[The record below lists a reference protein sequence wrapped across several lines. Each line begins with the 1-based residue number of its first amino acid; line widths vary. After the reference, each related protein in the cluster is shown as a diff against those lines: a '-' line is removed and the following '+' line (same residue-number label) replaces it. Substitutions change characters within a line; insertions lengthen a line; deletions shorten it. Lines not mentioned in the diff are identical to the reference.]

1 MMRAVPTTMMGIQP
15 IWGARGCTGG
25 SSERLHRPRISHEA
39 RSICA
44 CAGWSTGA
52 YLCEPE
58 RSTPQSD
65 HVAGFRVARPGLSI
79 SAATDAERPHRR
91 YHNTYHP
98 SQRGLCA
105 PRPPHGRCNQIQGC
119 RALVRTSCTWPCGP
133 CTTARER
140 CEQVAARYMRS
151 VRFQRHCLSGRLAP
165 HPRMPSTQL
174 TSSVGGAQNDKRS
187 RAKDTPT

>member
-1 MMRAVPTTMMGIQP
+1 VLLPRHIMYGMTISHMMRAVPTTMMGIQP

-119 RALVRTSCTWPCGP
+119 RALVSDELHVAVRTVHDS
-133 CTTARER
+133 ARA
-140 CEQVAARYMRS
+140 V
-151 VRFQRHCLSGRLAP
+151 
-165 HPRMPSTQL
+165 
-174 TSSVGGAQNDKRS
+174 
-187 RAKDTPT
+187 